1 MNEVFECNGCG
12 RLHSGYRTR
21 IQCKAQTSKFRT
33 HTAWAIGLM
42 NHDNWK
48 ASEGDLRDRP
58 ATEYA
63 HSEEVVDGFTTAAG
77 GELGEGF

>member
-12 RLHSGYRTR
+12 RLHSVTVQGDQLGLVSSAN
-21 IQCKAQTSKFRT
+21 IG
-33 HTAWAIGLM
+33 HGLM

-48 ASEGDLRDRP
+48 ASEGDLRDSP

-77 GELGEGF
+77 GELGKGF

>member
-21 IQCKAQTSKFRT
+21 RKLGLLSSAHIG
-33 HTAWAIGLM
+33 HGLM

-48 ASEGDLRDRP
+48 ASEGDLRDSP

-77 GELGEGF
+77 GELGKGF